1 MAASHSNTRA
11 VHAGLSCGIL
21 FAVPVAAYAV
31 TLPFE
36 GANAV
41 VSTCALPFAV
51 GALAGVGIY
60 TAVGAISARVDGPEV
75 DEDGTAAPRT
85 HARVAEAARAEASR
99 FFASRRVPKD
109 VPVIARAQ
117 GALSEQDAWADI
129 DSMLTDDSPIS
140 CDAARSK
147 DIYEIAL
154 EELRRETAASTHAG
168 HTSVWMA
175 AAASAGHAAAQPA
188 PAAATGQ
195 LRSQAPAPVKA
206 SERVA
211 APDADTTATYLSLAS
226 EAASTARVAALDDLD
241 TQAAR
246 NAALASLDRMDDTS
260 FDQISVPAVEPAP
273 ASRAAAP
280 MPVAAA
286 AADDEPLVPMA
297 DYSGHEDMWA
307 AALAALEEDAPARAQ
322 APSAGYIGKH
332 AAGRTAAETMP
343 SVIPPSAE
351 RARAVAEGAR
361 VTQRHQHVNELIEEE
376 LGQAPQQSVR
386 RSSHEYL
393 RVIQGGTASFPRIR
407 AEA

>member
-21 FAVPVAAYAV
+21 FAVPVAAYVV

-60 TAVGAISARVDGPEV
+60 TAVGAISARMDEPEADGE
-75 DEDGTAAPRT
+75 GAAAPRT
-85 HARVAEAARAEASR
+85 HARAADAARAEASR

-175 AAASAGHAAAQPA
+175 AAASAGHVPAQPA

-206 SERVA
+206 SERAA

-246 NAALASLDRMDDTS
+246 NAALASLDRMDDAS
-260 FDQISVPAVEPAP
+260 FDQISVPAAEPA
-273 ASRAAAP
+273 STTRAAAP
-280 MPVAAA
+280 MPV

-322 APSAGYIGKH
+322 TPSAGYIGKH

>member
-60 TAVGAISARVDGPEV
+60 TAVGAISARMDEPEADG
-75 DEDGTAAPRT
+75 DGSASPRT
-85 HARVAEAARAEASR
+85 HTRVAEAARAEASR

-140 CDAARSK
+140 CDAAHSK

-226 EAASTARVAALDDLD
+226 EAASTARASALDDLD

-280 MPVAAA
+280 MPVAA
-286 AADDEPLVPMA
+286 DGEPLVPMA

-307 AALAALEEDAPARAQ
+307 AALAALEEDAPARVL